1 MLLSSTIEKDLDG
14 EEILD
19 LDVHADEI
27 VAQGDDFSWDQLVLD
42 GDVDD
47 IV

>member
-19 LDVHADEI
+19 LDVRADEI
-27 VAQGDDFSWDQLVLD
+27 VAQGDDFLWD
-42 GDVDD
+42 
-47 IV
+47 